1 MKLASKYF
9 YNIHKNEISKYIK
22 SDSEYLNI
30 LSEKS
35 NIPKGVFTNV
45 LKVNENQSI
54 NSLLNNQ
61 YSNTK
66 FDLIILT
73 DIFELSEDIY
83 QLLLSLKNF
92 LKNDGVLIL
101 SSVNPLWHS
110 FSRVAEKLQLKH
122 KPKVKSYINPKKIE
136 NILKAANFQRVKK
149 YNRVYIPFKIFGIG
163 TLLNFFFYTIF
174 PFLNMGIRNYLIYT
188 NIANQDEQLS
198 KSILIPAK
206 NEEGNLE
213 ELVDRIPAFKSAF
226 ELIIICGKSKDKTYE
241 KSIEIQQKYKA
252 IDITVLKQTQ
262 NGKANAIWE
271 GLDYCK
277 YDLIAILDSDLSVDP
292 ETLDDFFN
300 IIEKGNADFVNGT
313 RLIYKMEDG
322 AMQNLNKIGNKIFQ
336 FLISKLISVEL
347 TDCLC
352 GTKVF
357 KKTNIELIHNW
368 QERMY
373 FKDPFCDFDLIF
385 STAYA
390 SKRIVELPVHYR
402 TRKYGNTN
410 ISRFRDG
417 WKLIFYFLNSYLL
430 FKTDSI
436 YKKNKVKNRNV

>member
-45 LKVNENQSI
+45 LKVKENQSI

-83 QLLLSLKNF
+83 QLLLSLKSF
-92 LKNDGVLIL
+92 LKSDGVLIL
-101 SSVNPLWHS
+101 SSVNPVWHS
-110 FSRVAEKLQLKH
+110 VSRVAEKLQLKH
-122 KPKVKSYINPKKIE
+122 KPKVKSYITPKKIE

-149 YNRVYIPFKIFGIG
+149 YNRVYIPFKILGIG
-163 TLLNFFFYTIF
+163 TLLNFFLYTIF

-226 ELIIICGKSKDKTYE
+226 ELIIICGESKDKTYE

-271 GLDYCK
+271 GLGNCK

-300 IIEKGNADFVNGT
+300 IVEKGNADFVNGT

-347 TDCLC
+347 TDSLC

-436 YKKNKVKNRNV
+436 YKKNKIKSHNV